1 MAYASGGRRSI
12 QLSYGRV
19 FRSLAIV
26 RAGGTVLV
34 PSGHRHKVS
43 EMSSAKRGN
52 EAEAVILSAL
62 VKRGYEVAVPFG
74 EGQSYDLIVDL
85 GRRDFLRVQCKRAW
99 PVQGCVVFN
108 SRSTDHGRGPQS
120 YIGLADIFGVY
131 FPPTSAVY
139 LVPIDAVAAFEGRLR
154 LEPTRNN
161 QRRLIRFAAE
171 FEIDRWTPGSL
182 RDLKIAVTES
192 EPELSIA

>member
-1 MAYASGGRRSI
+1 
-12 QLSYGRV
+12 
-19 FRSLAIV
+19 
-26 RAGGTVLV
+26 
-34 PSGHRHKVS
+34 
-43 EMSSAKRGN
+43 MSSAKRGN